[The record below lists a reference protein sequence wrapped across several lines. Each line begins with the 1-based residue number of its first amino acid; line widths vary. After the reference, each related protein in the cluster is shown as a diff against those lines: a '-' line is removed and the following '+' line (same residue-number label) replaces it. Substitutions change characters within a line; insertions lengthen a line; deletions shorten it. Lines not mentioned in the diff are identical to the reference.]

1 VEIFSGRTAGGPGKR
16 PAGLRRFQPQTC
28 GPAGYDDGVSLLGR
42 LSILGAAPPPAGADL
57 RDVLAL
63 SRRERTYPVVCR
75 NLGLPCDAE
84 RSVLARQMMARHQ
97 AGEILGRIEALPLKG
112 LHLAHRVYPSPGLR
126 DMGDLDLLVRR
137 SRLREADGELRRLG
151 YLPDHDPERVD
162 GGSLNAV
169 EYWREDSMPVHLHW
183 HVSNASLP
191 HFMYRV
197 DMDEI
202 WRDARDGALAPHHL
216 IITLCEHALKHSFS
230 MLILLTD
237 IELASRGVDWDAVAS
252 TARRWGLERAV
263 AYTLLL
269 LRDLGEVASP
279 GWSRFRDVGIDW
291 TGRAFLAMARRRRW
305 DGLSA
310 LGLLSMTGEKARF
323 LRETLSPPRREGL
336 RTKGFLGRLRQA
348 ALRVGAGLTS

>member
-1 VEIFSGRTAGGPGKR
+1 M
-16 PAGLRRFQPQTC
+16 
-28 GPAGYDDGVSLLGR
+28 
-42 LSILGAAPPPAGADL
+42 LGAAPPPPGADL
-57 RDVLAL
+57 DAVLAR
-63 SRRERTYPVVCR
+63 SRIERTYPVVCR

-97 AGEILGRIEALPLKG
+97 ADEILGRLEALPLKG
-112 LHLAHRVYPSPGLR
+112 LHLAHRVYPSPALR

-137 SRLREADGELRRLG
+137 SKLREADAALRSLG
-151 YLPDHDPERVD
+151 YIPDHDPVRVD

-169 EYWREDSMPVHLHW
+169 EYWRDESMPVHLHW

-202 WRDARDGALAPHHL
+202 WSEAREGALAPHHL
-216 IITLCEHALKHSFS
+216 VVTLCEHALKHSYS

-237 IELASRGVDWDAVAS
+237 IELASRGVDWEAVAD

-263 AYTLLL
+263 AYTLIL
-269 LRDLGEVASP
+269 LRDLGEVESP
-279 GWSRFRDVGIDW
+279 GWSRFRNVRIDW
-291 TGRAFLAMARRRRW
+291 AGRAFLAMARRRRW

-323 LRETLSPPRREGL
+323 VRETLSPPRREGL
-336 RTKGFLGRLRQA
+336 RTRGLLGRLREA
-348 ALRVGAGLTS
+348 AGRVGAGLTS